1 MPRISGGGVIGG
13 AAAQLQKNSERT
25 NQYANNPNIQNAQN
39 IAAQQ
44 QALNQL
50 AQ

>member
-13 AAAQLQKNSERT
+13 AQLLKNSERGIA

-39 IAAQQ
+39 IAAQ
-44 QALNQL
+44 
-50 AQ
+50 